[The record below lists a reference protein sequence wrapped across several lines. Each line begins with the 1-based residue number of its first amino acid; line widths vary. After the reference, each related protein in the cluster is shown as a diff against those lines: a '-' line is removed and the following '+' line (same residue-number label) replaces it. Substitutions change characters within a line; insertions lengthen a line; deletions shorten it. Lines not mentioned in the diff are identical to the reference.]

1 MSCVD
6 ARVHRNWWKAL
17 AAGLPMLLYPAL
29 RAADADR
36 FETYVKPVLAQN
48 CTACHNPANPKNRID
63 FLKASTAKDIE
74 QSRGLWRNVATQL
87 RNRTMPPTASN
98 LSEDD
103 RLKVSQWI
111 SDRLRQTACST
122 GEYAG
127 SVPTHRLN
135 RREYRNTI
143 RDLFGIDY
151 PVHDLFPADGSGGE
165 GFDTNG
171 ETLYIPPILM
181 ERYLEAAQQILDRA
195 IVSPPLSKVTPS
207 GMLTPPA
214 TVGRNGRRN
223 VSPGEQLST
232 AFTVY
237 MDGEYDLRVWLERP
251 RVQPYRVKLILD
263 GKEAGIV
270 TYPKDSAGGPTAR
283 GMAMRLSRGPHSVA
297 VVPLDLPIDLYSV
310 NVEQRL
316 QEASSEKKAVHY
328 RFLGT
333 EPGEMPSQ
341 PRIAARRLLANFLRK
356 AFRRPVTEAE
366 IDKYLKLYD
375 RAAERNDPYE
385 ERIKLMLKAVL
396 VSPDFLF
403 KLEERRDDAQI
414 RPLRQHELAT
424 RLSYFLWS
432 TMPDE
437 ELMRLADQ
445 GKLQDTAVLAEQVDR
460 MLDDARSRSF
470 ANAFVGQWLGTQDV
484 GGRVAS
490 TVSEV
495 QHFYTPDVAAD
506 LREEPIL
513 LFHHLLASNSSLLDL
528 VDGNYSFLNERLVR
542 FYELTAQL
550 PHVQGNG
557 FQRVEWPDRR
567 RGGVLGLG
575 SVLTVTSHF
584 KQTSPVLRGAWI
596 LETLLGTPVPPPP
609 PDVPPLE
616 TAAAKKRKI
625 TMRQQLLEH
634 RANPACSAC
643 HNLMDPIGFGLENFD
658 WLGRWRDA
666 EEGGQP
672 LDTAGTMPSGE
683 KFNGPTEL
691 RQVLLNRKDEFL
703 RHLTGKVLGYA
714 LGRSLYDADQ
724 CTIQSIADKL
734 DRGEYRARTMIREV
748 VLSPQFRNS
757 QGKVAQVE
765 LSTAAPKRRTRL
777 EK

>member
-1 MSCVD
+1 MSLFLILL
-6 ARVHRNWWKAL
+6 L
-17 AAGLPMLLYPAL
+17 AAPAT
-29 RAADADR
+29 AAGPDA
-36 FETYVKPVLAQN
+36 FSTYVRPVLTQN
-48 CTACHNPANPKNRID
+48 CGGCHNPDNPKNRID
-63 FLKASTAKDIE
+63 FLKAATAADIE
-74 QSRGLWRNVATQL
+74 RSRGLWRNVATQL
-87 RNRTMPPTASN
+87 RNRTMPPAASK

-151 PVHDLFPADGSGGE
+151 PVHDVFPADGSGGE

-171 ETLYIPPILM
+171 ETLYIPPVLM

-195 IVSPPLSKVTPS
+195 IVTPPLNKVTPS
-207 GMLTPPA
+207 ASLAPPA
-214 TVGRNGRRN
+214 TVGRNGRRAVQPN
-223 VSPGEQLST
+223 EHLST
-232 AFTVY
+232 SFSIY
-237 MDGEYDLRVWLERP
+237 MEGEYELRVWLERP
-251 RVQPYRVKLILD
+251 RVQPFRVKLILD
-263 GKEAGIV
+263 GNEAGVIA
-270 TYPKDSAGGPTAR
+270 YPKDSAGGPTAR
-283 GMAMRLSRGPHSVA
+283 GLTVRLARGPHSVTI
-297 VVPLDLPIDLYSV
+297 VPLDLPIDLYSV
-310 NVEQRL
+310 NVEQRA
-316 QEASSEKKAVHY
+316 QEPSAEKKAVHY
-328 RFLGT
+328 RLLGT

-341 PRIAARRLLANFLRK
+341 PRIAARRMLANFLRK
-356 AFRRPVTEAE
+356 AFRRPVDAAE
-366 IDKYLKLYD
+366 IDKFLQLYD

-396 VSPDFLF
+396 VSPHFLF
-403 KLEERRDDAQI
+403 KIEQRHGDEVI

-424 RLSYFLWS
+424 RLSFFLWS
-432 TMPDE
+432 TMPDD
-437 ELMRLADQ
+437 ELTRIADE
-445 GKLQDTAVLAEQVDR
+445 GKLQDPTVLAGQVDR
-460 MLDDARSRSF
+460 MLDDPRSRAF
-470 ANAFVGQWLGTQDV
+470 ANSFIGQWLGTQDV
-484 GGRVAS
+484 GGRVAP

-506 LREEPIL
+506 LREEPVL
-513 LFHHLLASNSSLLDL
+513 LFHDLLAENRSLLDL
-528 VDGNYSFLNERLVR
+528 IDGNYSFLNERLVR
-542 FYELTAQL
+542 FYELTSQL
-550 PHVQGNG
+550 PHVQGNS

-575 SVLTVTSHF
+575 AVLAVTSHF

-596 LETLLGTPVPPPP
+596 LETLLGTPVPSPP

-616 TAAAKKRKI
+616 TAAAKTRKL
-625 TMRQQLLEH
+625 TMRQQLMEH

-666 EEGGQP
+666 EDGGQP

-683 KFNGPTEL
+683 RFNGPTEL
-691 RQVLLNRKDEFL
+691 RQVLLNRKEEFL

-714 LGRSLYDADQ
+714 LGRSLHDADQ
-724 CTIQSIADKL
+724 CTIQRIADKL
-734 DRGEYRARTMIREV
+734 EKEGYRARTLVREV
-748 VLSPQFRNS
+748 VLSAQFRSS
-757 QGKVAQVE
+757 QGKVAPIE
-765 LSTAAPKRRTRL
+765 LTTVGPRRRPRL